1 VLVNGNRTQPT
12 TTATPLPSA
21 FRRRYTLAMV
31 AVLAVITGLVAW
43 GWPTLDSFD
52 LRVETAARQFVL
64 DHPGVLAV
72 AMTVTH
78 AADPITINIVVAVGA
93 AILVM
98 YRRLDAAL
106 VLVIARVGAGVCVTL
121 MKWLLERARPVWE
134 TPLAVVS
141 GYSFPSG
148 HSAGAAATY
157 GTLAVLIWVLGPRAA
172 RVPVVV
178 AAALLILSVASSRV
192 LLGVHYTSDVVA
204 GMLVGF
210 LWTLAACIIVARVM
224 RRRTARG
231 TGRAAANQVST

>member
-1 VLVNGNRTQPT
+1 VLVNSSRAQPS
-12 TTATPLPSA
+12 TADAPFPIA
-21 FRRRYTLAMV
+21 FRRRYPLVMV
-31 AVLAVITGLVAW
+31 AVLAIITGLVAW

-52 LRVETAARQFVL
+52 LRLETAARQLVL
-64 DHPGVLAV
+64 DNPGLLTA

-78 AADPITINIVVAVGA
+78 AADPLTINIVVAVGA
-93 AILVM
+93 AILLM

-106 VLVIARVGAGVCVTL
+106 VLVIARVGAGVSVTM

-157 GTLAVLIWVLGPRAA
+157 GTLAVLICAFGPRSA
-172 RVPVVV
+172 RIPVVV
-178 AAALLILSVASSRV
+178 VSVLLILSVAASRV

-204 GMLVGF
+204 GMLLGF
-210 LWTLAACIIVARVM
+210 LWTLAACVIVARVM
-224 RRRTARG
+224 RRRTQRA
-231 TGRAAANQVST
+231 TAAGRQA